1 MTQDSPR
8 KAERSKMSMQAIAQE
23 RPRPHQSYKREFLD
37 RVLACSPGSLLDI
50 GCGEAEMLQ
59 AAALAGCPECV
70 GVEIDEGLVAKHRNL
85 GLDIRVGRAEAL
97 PFADGSF
104 DIVTFD
110 YVAHHLENLQRALFE
125 AARIARVAVFV
136 LDPWYDVTLDSQQVA
151 RDFDNW
157 SKTIDRRR
165 GLVHNPSVSI
175 NQLAAPF
182 LILGGF
188 RIDYSY
194 RLLLQD
200 VPISRIEATAREQ
213 LVAIG
218 GSEELETDLVR
229 LLDRARLHG
238 FTDDG
243 ALCFCAARSLNK

>member
-1 MTQDSPR
+1 MTQDSPSN
-8 KAERSKMSMQAIAQE
+8 AERSKMSMQAIAREQ
-23 RPRPHQSYKREFLD
+23 PRPHQSYKREFLD
-37 RVLACSPGSLLDI
+37 RVLACSPRSLLDV
-50 GCGEAEMLQ
+50 GCGEAELLQ
-59 AAALAGCPECV
+59 AAAVAGCPECV
-70 GVEIDEGLVAKHRNL
+70 GVEIDENLTAKHRNL
-85 GLDIRVGRAEAL
+85 GLDVRAGRAEAL

-110 YVAHHLENLQRALFE
+110 YVAHHVEHLQRALFE

-136 LDPWYDVTLDSQQVA
+136 LDPWYDLAIESQQVA
-151 RDFDNW
+151 RDFDHW

-165 GLVHNPSVSI
+165 GLVHNPPVSI

-218 GSEELETDLVR
+218 GSEELEADLAR
-229 LLDRARLHG
+229 LLDRARLRG

-243 ALCFCAARSLNK
+243 ALSFCAARTLNK